1 LIEAYRKLRNTFR
14 YALGNLADFDPVADA
29 VPVGEMLEIDRWI
42 LARAERLIGDCRAWY
57 DEHAFHKVYRAIYDF
72 ATTDLSAVY
81 FDVLKDRLYTSATKS
96 LARCSGQTALY
107 KVHYALT
114 RLAAP
119 LLSFT
124 TEEVWGY
131 TKKPEGAPESIH
143 LAMLPEPEEL
153 ASGLDGTTLEKWAEL
168 MEVREVVLK
177 ALEEARQNKLIGT
190 SLEAKVRITGFP
202 LPEYAADLPAL
213 FIVSQV
219 ELQPGS
225 ELTVTVERADGEK
238 CERCWKYSTKIGVD
252 PDYPTVCDSCAAALK
267 EMLG

>member
-1 LIEAYRKLRNTFR
+1 
-14 YALGNLADFDPVADA
+14 LGNLADFDPVADA

-42 LARAERLIGDCRAWY
+42 LARASELVRSCRGWY

-96 LARCSGQTALY
+96 RARRSGQTALY

-124 TEEVWGY
+124 TEEVWSY
-131 TKKPEGAPESIH
+131 TQKPKGAPESVH
-143 LAMLPEPEEL
+143 LSTLPEPEEL
-153 ASGLDGTTLEKWAEL
+153 ASGLSPAKLETWSQL
-168 MEVREVVLK
+168 LNVREVVLK
-177 ALEEARQNKLIGT
+177 SLEEARQAKLIGT
-190 SLEAKVRITGFP
+190 SLEAKVRLQAWPDI
-202 LPEYAADLPAL
+202 LPMLELYLVDLPSL

-219 ELQPGS
+219 ILSQSDQGTP
-225 ELTVTVERADGEK
+225 LRAIIERADGVK
-238 CERCWKYSTKIGVD
+238 CERCWKYSTRVGED
-252 PDYPTVCDSCAAALK
+252 PKYPTVCDSCAAALR
-267 EMLG
+267 EMGV